1 MDALAKVHNEEI
13 CLCDAGLLQS
23 ATVLVARSTIG
34 HSSSSRLA
42 TPVPLASHP
51 VVPPTACGESG
62 GLHCGRDGHVNAFC
76 YRKEKAQKAQ
86 AHRSSLGTSG
96 TGSGGYERSSTGSKT
111 KEILMLLC
119 CLAASTWS
127 RATNFVTQPSAPT
140 SSATASQSSALGPS
154 SAPSPGTDPW
164 YLDSG
169 ASFHM
174 TPHSTHLSTLRASYH
189 HCTVHTTDGSS
200 LSVAG

>member
-34 HSSSSRLA
+34 CSSSSRLA

-62 GLHCGRDGHVNAFC
+62 GLNCG
-76 YRKEKAQKAQ
+76 
-86 AHRSSLGTSG
+86 HRSSLGTSG
-96 TGSGGYERSSTGSKT
+96 TSSGGYERSSTGSKT
-111 KEILMLLC
+111 KEILMLLR

-127 RATNFVTQPSAPT
+127 RAANFVTQPSAPT
-140 SSATASQSSALGPS
+140 SSATASQSYALGPS
-154 SAPSPGTDPW
+154 SAPSLGTDPW